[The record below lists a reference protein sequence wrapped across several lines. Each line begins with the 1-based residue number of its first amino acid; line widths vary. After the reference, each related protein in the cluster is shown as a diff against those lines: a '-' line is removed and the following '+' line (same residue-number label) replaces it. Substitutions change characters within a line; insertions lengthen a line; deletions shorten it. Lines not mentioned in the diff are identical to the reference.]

1 MSEVS
6 ILIGG
11 RTFKVAC
18 APGEEAHI
26 NGLGRM
32 IDEKVRTLGL
42 EGRSEAQMLL
52 FASLVLADEL
62 HEAKKGGG
70 GASPAPAPYSAQ
82 GDPALAAQL
91 ESIADALEK
100 CAIHLEGKAADA

>member
-11 RTFKVAC
+11 RNFKVAC

-62 HEAKKGGG
+62 HEARKGGG
-70 GASPAPAPYSAQ
+70 ATNPAPVQS
-82 GDPALAAQL
+82 DPALAAQL